1 MPIPNLHY
9 YKGKLYSWFYR
20 LNDPEKCLCYRI
32 LQEDGGFGDIHKA
45 PNTRLR
51 GNPSVFPYKGKLL
64 IAYRAE
70 NNNNELYFTTFD
82 GENFE
87 PAKRIPNVGVSGSP
101 NIIPLGERID
111 IYHHGYNYNNE
122 LWLTTSYDDGETW
135 SNDTRVGKQRINGS
149 PFAYPTWVDGDPCAN
164 IFFPAGP
171 GSVGESF
178 PGIGKNLVVI
188 TKSISGKF
196 DNINV
201 IPFSNI
207 DNRWVVMCP
216 SILHDKFTKTILLIY
231 IDGNDTECAGD
242 IVIGELDLY
251 DSSGELNWNYKGEVT
266 RLGEVKYV
274 EVSNMMPY
282 NKNRGV
288 IFYAR
293 SSDNLLYKFR
303 FSYTKTPSIN
313 IEKIEVKDQ

>member
-1 MPIPNLHY
+1 
-9 YKGKLYSWFYR
+9 
-20 LNDPEKCLCYRI
+20 
-32 LQEDGGFGDIHKA
+32 
-45 PNTRLR
+45 
-51 GNPSVFPYKGKLL
+51 
-64 IAYRAE
+64 
-70 NNNNELYFTTFD
+70 
-82 GENFE
+82 
-87 PAKRIPNVGVSGSP
+87 
-101 NIIPLGERID
+101 
-111 IYHHGYNYNNE
+111 
-122 LWLTTSYDDGETW
+122 
-135 SNDTRVGKQRINGS
+135 
-149 PFAYPTWVDGDPCAN
+149 
-164 IFFPAGP
+164 
-171 GSVGESF
+171 
-178 PGIGKNLVVI
+178 
-188 TKSISGKF
+188 
-196 DNINV
+196 
-201 IPFSNI
+201 
-207 DNRWVVMCP
+207 
-216 SILHDKFTKTILLIY
+216 LHDKFTKTILLIY